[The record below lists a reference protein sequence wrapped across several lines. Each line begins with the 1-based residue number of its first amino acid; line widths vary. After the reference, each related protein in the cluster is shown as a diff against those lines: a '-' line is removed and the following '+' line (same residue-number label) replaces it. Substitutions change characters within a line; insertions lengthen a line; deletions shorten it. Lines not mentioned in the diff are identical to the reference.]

1 VDFPIK
7 MVDLSI
13 VFCRFTRPG
22 HHEITRFFAED
33 FRPGLC
39 GTGRLLLDF
48 WWALE
53 SELVF
58 NGYPAW

>member
-1 VDFPIK
+1 